1 MMLGDI
7 QIQDIMSLAKS
18 KIIPV
23 SILIE
28 VCYTC
33 NERCNHCFLNSHK
46 EKGLTLKQYKKLF
59 AQLVDAGTMFV
70 ILTGGEPFTRPDF
83 MDIVREARRKRIS
96 VSIFT
101 NGTLLTQEIITELKD
116 LFVNEVHI
124 SLYGANA
131 TTHDEVTRIRGSF
144 SKSVQS
150 IKWLVE
156 SGITTRIKSPL
167 MSGTVSELDDIKKL
181 SHTLGTEIQFTT
193 VITAKDNGDKST
205 RQLQLSDEQLKLVL
219 ADEEVSP
226 ISNESIRFGD
236 YSRCIPCDT
245 VLNGGAIDPYGNV
258 YPCNQMRI
266 SGGNILKIP
275 FGDIWKDSLVFQDL
289 RKIRLEDLHSC
300 KRCEFFQF
308 CTRCPGL
315 ASLEDGN
322 LVGCS
327 TSAKQLAKIRKE
339 LQVFPTQR
347 HIFSKPN

>member
-1 MMLGDI
+1 MLNDI

-33 NERCNHCFLNSHK
+33 NEKCTHCFLNNHK
-46 EKGLTLKQYKKLF
+46 EKGLTLERYKTLF
-59 AQLVDAGTMFV
+59 AQLVDAGTMFI

-83 MDIVREARRKRIS
+83 MDIVREARKKRIS

-101 NGTLLTQEIITELKD
+101 NGTLLTQEIIAELKE

-131 TTHDEVTRIRGSF
+131 VTHDEVTGIRGSF
-144 SKSVQS
+144 NKSVQS

-167 MSGTVSELDDIKKL
+167 MSGTVGELDGIKKL
-181 SHTLGTEIQFTT
+181 SHTLGAEIQFTT

-205 RQLQLSDEQLKLVL
+205 KQLQLSDEQLKLVL

-226 ISNESIRFGD
+226 IGKESIRFGD
-236 YSRCIPCDT
+236 YSKCIPCDT

-266 SGGNILKIP
+266 SGGILEAP
-275 FGDIWKDSLVFQDL
+275 FVDIWKNSPVFQDL
-289 RKIRLEDLHSC
+289 RKTRLEDLHSC
-300 KRCEFFQF
+300 KQCEFFQF

-315 ASLEDGN
+315 AFLEDGN

-339 LQVFPTQR
+339 LQVFPTQKY
-347 HIFSKPN
+347 IFSKPC